1 MPAIGFVGRASARQG
16 FGARRTRLICLR
28 VAGMARS
35 YIANESCP

>member
-16 FGARRTRLICLR
+16 FGAGRTRVICLS

-35 YIANESCP
+35 YMGNESPP